1 MKNWVQWKSTVIGL
15 VGILV
20 PIVVA
25 VGWVDAAK
33 QDALVLNMGTFVE
46 ALWGFAGAI
55 LGVWGVFKNNDNT
68 D

>member
-46 ALWGFAGAI
+46 ALWGFQEQ
-55 LGVWGVFKNNDNT
+55 
-68 D
+68 